1 MMEKYK
7 DRLDD
12 YKYNFLL
19 DLQNHLNQDLIF
31 FGSINRLD
39 YFKNNSDIDIAI
51 ITENTHSVLFKIQ
64 HYLNVDKTNIKK
76 IYQQFNKKTTNIVR
90 GYKIK
95 YKDVENNFKF
105 DLVVYD
111 EKYRPF
117 VLDNIYKHNTMPIV
131 LSALL
136 CILKFL
142 FYKLYLFPKS
152 FFMKIKNA
160 IFYFQY
166 NNTFFTI

>member
-1 MMEKYK
+1 MEKYK
-7 DRLDD
+7 DKLDD

-19 DLQNHLNQDLIF
+19 DLQTHLNQELIF
-31 FGSINRLD
+31 FGSINRMD

-51 ITENTHSVLFKIQ
+51 ITDNTHSVLFKIQ

-152 FFMKIKNA
+152 FFMQIKNA

>member
-19 DLQNHLNQDLIF
+19 DLQNHLDQDLIF

-64 HYLNVDKTNIKK
+64 HYLNVDKTDIKK
-76 IYQQFNKKTTNIVR
+76 IYQQFNKKNTNIVR

-131 LSALL
+131 LSTLL

-152 FFMKIKNA
+152 FFMQIKNA

>member
-1 MMEKYK
+1 MEKYK
-7 DRLDD
+7 DKLDD

-19 DLQNHLNQDLIF
+19 DLQTHLNQELIF
-31 FGSINRLD
+31 FGSINRMD
-39 YFKNNSDIDIAI
+39 YFKNNSDIDLAI
-51 ITENTHSVLFKIQ
+51 ITDNTHSVLFKIQ

-95 YKDVENNFKF
+95 YKDVDRNFRF

-152 FFMKIKNA
+152 FFMQLKNA

>member
-1 MMEKYK
+1 MEKYK
-7 DRLDD
+7 DKLDD

-19 DLQNHLNQDLIF
+19 DLQTHLNQELIF
-31 FGSINRLD
+31 FGSINRMD

-51 ITENTHSVLFKIQ
+51 ITDNTHSVLFKIQ
-64 HYLNVDKTNIKK
+64 HYLNIDKTQIKK
-76 IYQQFNKKTTNIVR
+76 IYQQFNKKNTNIVR

-117 VLDNIYKHNTMPIV
+117 VLDNIYKHNTMPIL

-152 FFMKIKNA
+152 FFMQIKNA

>member
-1 MMEKYK
+1 MEKYK
-7 DRLDD
+7 DKLDE
-12 YKYNFLL
+12 YKYNFLV

-31 FGSINRLD
+31 YGSINRMD

-51 ITENTHSVLFKIQ
+51 ITDNTRSVLFKIQ
-64 HYLNVDKTNIKK
+64 HYLKIDKTNIKK
-76 IYQQFNKKTTNIVR
+76 IYQQFNKKNTNIVR

-95 YKDVENNFKF
+95 YKDVENNFRF
-105 DLVVYD
+105 DMNVYD
-111 EKYRPF
+111 EKYRTF

-152 FFMKIKNA
+152 FFMQIKNA

>member
-19 DLQNHLNQDLIF
+19 DLQTHLNQELIF
-31 FGSINRLD
+31 FGSINRMD

-51 ITENTHSVLFKIQ
+51 ITDNTHSVLFKIQ
-64 HYLNVDKTNIKK
+64 HYLNVDKIDIKK
-76 IYQQFNKKTTNIVR
+76 IYQQFNKKNTNIVR

-95 YKDVENNFKF
+95 YKDVDRNFRF

-111 EKYRPF
+111 EKYRTF
-117 VLDNIYKHNTMPIV
+117 VLDNIYKHNTMPIL

-152 FFMKIKNA
+152 FFMQIKNA

>member
-152 FFMKIKNA
+152 FFMQIKNA

>member
-1 MMEKYK
+1 MEKYK
-7 DRLDD
+7 DKLDD

-19 DLQNHLNQDLIF
+19 DLQTHLNQELFF
-31 FGSINRLD
+31 FGSINRID

-51 ITENTHSVLFKIQ
+51 ITDNTDSVLFKIQ
-64 HYLNVDKTNIKK
+64 HYLNVDKTDIKK
-76 IYQQFNKKTTNIVR
+76 IYQQFNKKNTNIVR

-95 YKDVENNFKF
+95 YKDVDRNFRF
-105 DLVVYD
+105 DLNVYD

-117 VLDNIYKHNTMPIV
+117 VLDNIYKHNTMPIL

-152 FFMKIKNA
+152 FFMQIKNA

>member
-1 MMEKYK
+1 MENYK
-7 DRLDD
+7 DKLDD

-19 DLQNHLNQDLIF
+19 DLQTHLNQELIF
-31 FGSINRLD
+31 FGSINRMD

-51 ITENTHSVLFKIQ
+51 ITDNTHSVLFQIQ

-95 YKDVENNFKF
+95 YKDVDRNFRF

-152 FFMKIKNA
+152 FFMQIKNA

>member
-1 MMEKYK
+1 MEKYK
-7 DRLDD
+7 DKLND
-12 YKYNFLL
+12 YKYNFLV
-19 DLQNHLNQDLIF
+19 DLQNHLNQEFIF
-31 FGSINRLD
+31 YGSINRMD

-51 ITENTHSVLFKIQ
+51 ITDNTHSVLFKIQ
-64 HYLNVDKTNIKK
+64 HYLNIDKTNIKK
-76 IYQQFNKKTTNIVR
+76 IYQQFNKKNTNIVR

-95 YKDVENNFKF
+95 YKDVENNFRF
-105 DLVVYD
+105 DMNVYD
-111 EKYRPF
+111 EKYRTF

-152 FFMKIKNA
+152 FFMQIKNA

>member
-1 MMEKYK
+1 MEKYK
-7 DRLDD
+7 DKLDD

-19 DLQNHLNQDLIF
+19 DLQTHLNQELIF
-31 FGSINRLD
+31 FGSINRMD

-51 ITENTHSVLFKIQ
+51 ITDNTHSVLFKIQ

-95 YKDVENNFKF
+95 YTDVDRNFMF

-111 EKYRPF
+111 EKYRSF

-152 FFMKIKNA
+152 FFMQLKNA
-160 IFYFQY
+160 IFYFQF

>member
-1 MMEKYK
+1 MEKYK
-7 DRLDD
+7 DKLDE
-12 YKYNFLL
+12 YKYNFLV
-19 DLQNHLNQDLIF
+19 DLQNHLNQEFIF
-31 FGSINRLD
+31 YGSINRMD

-51 ITENTHSVLFKIQ
+51 ITDNTHSVLFKIQ
-64 HYLNVDKTNIKK
+64 HYLNIDKTNIKK
-76 IYQQFNKKTTNIVR
+76 IYQQFNKKNTNIVR

-95 YKDVENNFKF
+95 YKDVENNFRF
-105 DLVVYD
+105 DMNVYD
-111 EKYRPF
+111 EKYRTF

-152 FFMKIKNA
+152 FFMQIKNA

>member
-1 MMEKYK
+1 MEKYK

-19 DLQNHLNQDLIF
+19 DLQTHLNQELIF
-31 FGSINRLD
+31 FGSINRMD

-51 ITENTHSVLFKIQ
+51 ITDNTHSVLFKIQ
-64 HYLNVDKTNIKK
+64 HYLNVDKIDIKK
-76 IYQQFNKKTTNIVR
+76 IYQQFNKKNTNIVR

-95 YKDVENNFKF
+95 YKDVDRNFRF

-117 VLDNIYKHNTMPIV
+117 VLDNIYKHNTMPIL

-152 FFMKIKNA
+152 FFMQIKNA

>member
-1 MMEKYK
+1 M
-7 DRLDD
+7 
-12 YKYNFLL
+12 
-19 DLQNHLNQDLIF
+19 
-31 FGSINRLD
+31 D

-51 ITENTHSVLFKIQ
+51 ITDNTHSVLFQIQ

-117 VLDNIYKHNTMPIV
+117 VLDNIYKHNTML
-131 LSALL
+131 LSNPCL
-136 CILKFL
+136 
-142 FYKLYLFPKS
+142 
-152 FFMKIKNA
+152 
-160 IFYFQY
+160 
-166 NNTFFTI
+166 

>member
-1 MMEKYK
+1 MEKYK
-7 DRLDD
+7 DKLDE
-12 YKYNFLL
+12 YKYNFLV

-31 FGSINRLD
+31 YGSINRMD

-51 ITENTHSVLFKIQ
+51 ITDNTHSVLFKIQ

-95 YKDVENNFKF
+95 YKDVENNFRF

-111 EKYRPF
+111 EKYRTF
-117 VLDNIYKHNTMPIV
+117 VLDNIYKHNTMPIL

-152 FFMKIKNA
+152 FFMQIKNA

-166 NNTFFTI
+166 KNTFFTI

>member
-1 MMEKYK
+1 MEKYK
-7 DRLDD
+7 DKLDD

-19 DLQNHLNQDLIF
+19 DLQTHLNQELIF
-31 FGSINRLD
+31 FGSINRMD
-39 YFKNNSDIDIAI
+39 YFKNNSDIDLAI
-51 ITENTHSVLFKIQ
+51 ITDNTHSVLFKIQ

-95 YKDVENNFKF
+95 YKDVDRNFRF

-131 LSALL
+131 LSTLL
-136 CILKFL
+136 YILKFL

-152 FFMKIKNA
+152 FFIQIKNA
-160 IFYFQY
+160 IFYFQF

>member
-1 MMEKYK
+1 MENYK
-7 DRLDD
+7 DKLDD

-19 DLQNHLNQDLIF
+19 DLQTHLNQELIF
-31 FGSINRLD
+31 FGSINRMD

-51 ITENTHSVLFKIQ
+51 ITDNTHSVLFQIQ

-95 YKDVENNFKF
+95 YKDVDRNFRF

-152 FFMKIKNA
+152 FFMQLKNA

>member
-19 DLQNHLNQDLIF
+19 DLQNHLNQDFIF

-152 FFMKIKNA
+152 FFMQIKNA

>member
-19 DLQNHLNQDLIF
+19 DLQNHLNQDFIF

-142 FYKLYLFPKS
+142 VNKLYLFPKS
-152 FFMKIKNA
+152 FFMQIKNA

>member
-1 MMEKYK
+1 MEKYK
-7 DRLDD
+7 DKLDD
-12 YKYNFLL
+12 YKYNFLV
-19 DLQNHLNQDLIF
+19 DLQNHLNQEFIF
-31 FGSINRLD
+31 YGSINRMD

-51 ITENTHSVLFKIQ
+51 ITDNTRSVLFKIQ
-64 HYLNVDKTNIKK
+64 HYLNIDKTNIKK

-95 YKDVENNFKF
+95 YKDVENNFRF
-105 DLVVYD
+105 DMNVYD
-111 EKYRPF
+111 EKYRTF

-152 FFMKIKNA
+152 FFMQIKNA